1 MFSRIIPYL
10 GELAEKIR
18 GESGIVVDLGA
29 NVGDTVAAMIKH
41 TNAVVLCIE
50 PTDEYYRLLNKN
62 LFVMN
67 AGERVRPLQ
76 AFISNN
82 KRNYQAI
89 VSGGGQLSSRSLRNQ
104 PYRRFRCRRYSL
116 NVILC

>member
-29 NVGDTVAAMIKH
+29 NVGDTVAAIIKH

-89 VSGGGQLSSRSLRNQ
+89 VSGGGDSYPAGVSAINHTDVFVAGGIRSM
-104 PYRRFRCRRYSL
+104 
-116 NVILC
+116 